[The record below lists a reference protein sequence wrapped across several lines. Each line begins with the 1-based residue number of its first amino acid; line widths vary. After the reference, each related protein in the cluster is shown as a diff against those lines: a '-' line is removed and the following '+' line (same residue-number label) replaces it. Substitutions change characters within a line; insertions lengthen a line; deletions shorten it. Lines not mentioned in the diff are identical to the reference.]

1 MGWFDVVRDWNLV
14 KKQKA
19 GFLEALRMTPPGAGI
34 SIKDPANP
42 ITARAI
48 IEILKEYPNE
58 IEAMDYGFEVTLLRK
73 MGMVQSMTTESYNH
87 LREKN
92 QILTAESV
100 AALGL
105 GNGDRLPARKYRD
118 GVPEGVNGEETD
130 IGQVQTDIKVEK
142 P

>member
-19 GFLEALRMTPPGAGI
+19 GFMEALRLTPPGAGI

-48 IEILKEYPNE
+48 IEILREHPNE
-58 IEAMDYGFEVTLLRK
+58 VEAMDYGFEVTLLRK
-73 MGMVQSMTTESYNH
+73 MGMVQSMTADSYAN
-87 LREKN
+87 LREKH

-100 AALGL
+100 AVLGL
-105 GNGDRLPARKYRD
+105 NGSDRLPARKYRE
-118 GVPEGVNGEETD
+118 GVPDSVNGESMD
-130 IGQVQTDIKVEK
+130 IGQAPTDIKLEK